1 MADEFMSRKARREAE
16 RRAAEQAFEA
26 RQSSGQPGQPPADTT
41 PVQQTQEPAA
51 QPAAGQQ
58 AIPSFDAAEVPPVRH
73 ERGPLAADRPVE
85 EAPPQTAA
93 NRRRYDDASAP
104 VREAERQRRQPQ
116 QSQPVQQHAAAQPQ
130 VQEIQST
137 PSPSQPVPSP
147 PKPEHAPPP
156 SATDLPAFA
165 TRAERRR
172 YLREHGLV
180 PAPADA
186 ATGES
191 AAGTGES
198 AAGTGENTGGTGP
211 TAQDNPAA
219 ASDDTEQAAAMTPRP
234 PAPPVEERSAAAD
247 QRPYPS
253 APARQA
259 TASNLAGDLSDD
271 VADERPHT
279 MSPGAY
285 ATSQPGTPA
294 APGQGSGGMPV
305 EHIGTQRMSPEARP
319 DAVVASPPAATQPAA
334 SPLPSARPMPTP
346 SAQQT
351 AAPERAATATPVPE
365 HARPVAGTTPPTAGD
380 ADLTARRQR
389 RAPVVKPP
397 QTEGIR
403 VVTGAT
409 QLARTQAAIDEARRA
424 DDAQTPTASG
434 TAAGTQTDP
443 SAEPDDHALRLRASG
458 PMTTPIDAIPQ
469 EDLDKEV
476 EGDAVE
482 SWDAPDAGEGDELAS
497 PPAPPM
503 SARQITHEDGDI
515 LYDGEP
521 SKLPFIVLGGAG
533 VAALILIIFA
543 LILIF

>member
-41 PVQQTQEPAA
+41 PASTTQVQQTQAPADQPAA
-51 QPAAGQQ
+51 QQQ
-58 AIPSFDAAEVPPVRH
+58 AVPAFDGAEVPPVRH

-104 VREAERQRRQPQ
+104 VRRTDQHQ
-116 QSQPVQQHAAAQPQ
+116 QNGQPQ
-130 VQEIQST
+130 VQEAQST

-156 SATDLPAFA
+156 SATDLPTFA

-186 ATGES
+186 ADATVTGES
-191 AAGTGES
+191 AAGTG
-198 AAGTGENTGGTGP
+198 P
-211 TAQDNPAA
+211 TAQDTPAA

-234 PAPPVEERSAAAD
+234 PAPPVEESSAATD

-285 ATSQPGTPA
+285 ATSHPGTPA
-294 APGQGSGGMPV
+294 APAQGSSGMPV
-305 EHIGTQRMSPEARP
+305 EQIGTQRMSPGARP
-319 DAVVASPPAATQPAA
+319 DAVVASPPPATQPAG
-334 SPLPSARPMPTP
+334 SPLPSAQPMPSP

-351 AAPERAATATPVPE
+351 AAPEQAAAAIPVPE
-365 HARPVAGTTPPTAGD
+365 HGRPVTGTTPPTAGGV
-380 ADLTARRQR
+380 DLTARRQR

-403 VVTGAT
+403 VVTGAA

-443 SAEPDDHALRLRASG
+443 SAEADDHALRVRASG

-521 SKLPFIVLGGAG
+521 SKLPFIVLGIAG
-533 VAALILIIFA
+533 VAALTLIIFA

>member
-26 RQSSGQPGQPPADTT
+26 RQSSGQSGQPPADTT

-58 AIPSFDAAEVPPVRH
+58 AIPSFDAAEVPPVRL

-104 VREAERQRRQPQ
+104 VREAERQRQQPQ

-147 PKPEHAPPP
+147 PKPEHAPPQ

-186 ATGES
+186 PDDTATGE
-191 AAGTGES
+191 AA
-198 AAGTGENTGGTGP
+198 AGTGP
-211 TAQDNPAA
+211 TAQDTPAA

-234 PAPPVEERSAAAD
+234 PAPPVEESSAAAD

-271 VADERPHT
+271 AASERPHT

-285 ATSQPGTPA
+285 ATSQPGAPA
-294 APGQGSGGMPV
+294 APAQGSGGMPV

-319 DAVVASPPAATQPAA
+319 DACVASPPAATQPAA
-334 SPLPSARPMPTP
+334 SPLPAAQPMPAP

-351 AAPERAATATPVPE
+351 AAPERAAAATPVPE
-365 HARPVAGTTPPTAGD
+365 HARPVTGTAPPAAGGV
-380 ADLTARRQR
+380 DLTARRQR

-424 DDAQTPTASG
+424 DETQTPTASG
-434 TAAGTQTDP
+434 PAAGTQTDA
-443 SAEPDDHALRLRASG
+443 SAEADDHALRVRASG

-521 SKLPFIVLGGAG
+521 SKLPFIVLGIAGA
-533 VAALILIIFA
+533 AALILIIFA

>member
-1 MADEFMSRKARREAE
+1 MAEEFMSRKARREAE

-26 RQSSGQPGQPPADTT
+26 RQSSGQSGQPPADTTPADTT
-41 PVQQTQEPAA
+41 PVQQTPAPAGRPPA
-51 QPAAGQQ
+51 QQQ
-58 AIPSFDAAEVPPVRH
+58 PIPSFDAAEVPPVRH
-73 ERGPLAADRPVE
+73 QRGPLAADRPVE

-104 VREAERQRRQPQ
+104 VRPAGQHQQNGQQLDQPRQQNQ
-116 QSQPVQQHAAAQPQ
+116 QQAAGQRQ
-130 VQEIQST
+130 VQEVQST

-147 PKPEHAPPP
+147 PKPEHAPPA

-180 PAPADA
+180 PAAVDA
-186 ATGES
+186 PDDTATGES
-191 AAGTGES
+191 AS
-198 AAGTGENTGGTGP
+198 GTGP
-211 TAQDNPAA
+211 TAQDTPAS

-234 PAPPVEERSAAAD
+234 PAPPVEESSAAAD

-271 VADERPHT
+271 AADERAHT
-279 MSPGAY
+279 VSPGAY
-285 ATSQPGTPA
+285 ATSHPGTPA
-294 APGQGSGGMPV
+294 APAQGSSGMPV
-305 EHIGTQRMSPEARP
+305 EHIGTQRMSPGARP

-334 SPLPSARPMPTP
+334 SPLPSAQPMPSP

-351 AAPERAATATPVPE
+351 AAPEQAAAATPVPE

>member
-26 RQSSGQPGQPPADTT
+26 RQSSGQSGQPPADTTPADTT
-41 PVQQTQEPAA
+41 PVQQTPA
-51 QPAAGQQ
+51 AAGQPPAQ
-58 AIPSFDAAEVPPVRH
+58 QQPIPSFDAAEVPPVRH

-104 VREAERQRRQPQ
+104 VRPTDQRQQNG
-116 QSQPVQQHAAAQPQ
+116 QQHQQQAAGQPQ
-130 VQEIQST
+130 VQEVQST

-186 ATGES
+186 PDATVTGES
-191 AAGTGES
+191 AAGTG
-198 AAGTGENTGGTGP
+198 P
-211 TAQDNPAA
+211 TAQDTPAA

-234 PAPPVEERSAAAD
+234 PAPPVEESSTGAD

-271 VADERPHT
+271 AASERPHT

-294 APGQGSGGMPV
+294 APAQGSGGMPV
-305 EHIGTQRMSPEARP
+305 EHIGTQRMSPDARP
-319 DAVVASPPAATQPAA
+319 DAVVASPPPATQPAA
-334 SPLPSARPMPTP
+334 SPLPAAQPMPAP

-351 AAPERAATATPVPE
+351 AAPEQAAAATPVPE
-365 HARPVAGTTPPTAGD
+365 QARPVTGTTPPAAGGV
-380 ADLTARRQR
+380 DLTARRQR

-424 DDAQTPTASG
+424 DETQTPTASG
-434 TAAGTQTDP
+434 PAAGTQTHS
-443 SAEPDDHALRLRASG
+443 SAEADDHALRVRASG

-521 SKLPFIVLGGAG
+521 SKLPFIVLGIAG

>member
-26 RQSSGQPGQPPADTT
+26 RQSSGQSGQPPADTT
-41 PVQQTQEPAA
+41 PVQQTSEAAA

-104 VREAERQRRQPQ
+104 VREAERQRQ
-116 QSQPVQQHAAAQPQ
+116 QNQQQAVAQPQ
-130 VQEIQST
+130 VQEVQST

-147 PKPEHAPPP
+147 PKPEHAPPS

-186 ATGES
+186 PDETAAGES
-191 AAGTGES
+191 
-198 AAGTGENTGGTGP
+198 GTGP
-211 TAQDNPAA
+211 TAQGPPEAT
-219 ASDDTEQAAAMTPRP
+219 SDDTEQAAAMTPRP
-234 PAPPVEERSAAAD
+234 PAPPVEENGEAED
-247 QRPYPS
+247 KRPYPP

-259 TASNLAGDLSDD
+259 TPNNLAGDLSDD
-271 VADERPHT
+271 RPHT

-285 ATSQPGTPA
+285 AAEQADAPA
-294 APGQGSGGMPV
+294 APAQESGAVPV

-319 DAVVASPPAATQPAA
+319 DARVASPPAATQPAA
-334 SPLPSARPMPTP
+334 SPLQAAPPMPSP

-351 AAPERAATATPVPE
+351 AAPEQAAAATPVPE
-365 HARPVAGTTPPTAGD
+365 NARPVTGTAPPAAGGV
-380 ADLTARRQR
+380 DLTARRQR

-434 TAAGTQTDP
+434 PAAGTQTDC
-443 SAEPDDHALRLRASG
+443 SAEAEDHALRVRASG

-469 EDLDKEV
+469 EDLEKEV

-482 SWDAPDAGEGDELAS
+482 SWDAPAAGEGDELAS

-521 SKLPFIVLGGAG
+521 SKLPFIVLGVAG
-533 VAALILIIFA
+533 VAALVLIIFA